1 MPPTRLGV
9 GPGVR
14 VGQTYPYA
22 VPVPVPV
29 PLPLPL
35 PLATN
40 QTAGRSP
47 FIATSSLAELYR
59 RSPLREDSWDCLKLG
74 NARCTDAA
82 SPRAICHEEARL
94 HLPYISLYLPCI
106 SPPPAPSAT
115 RRRASP
121 SP

>member
-82 SPRAICHEEARL
+82 SPRGICHEEAG
-94 HLPYISLYLPCI
+94 
-106 SPPPAPSAT
+106 APEEMCSSRHNPT
-115 RRRASP
+115 TLQP
-121 SP
+121 

>member
-14 VGQTYPYA
+14 VGQTSPYA
-22 VPVPVPV
+22 VPLPVPV
-29 PLPLPL
+29 PLPL

-59 RSPLREDSWDCLKLG
+59 RSVPPLYLPCIS
-74 NARCTDAA
+74 
-82 SPRAICHEEARL
+82 L
-94 HLPYISLYLPCI
+94 HLPYISSYLAYI
-106 SPPPAPSAT
+106 SPISRHISPVPGLGKQQAQRVRWQRGHRHVTFAQPSE
-115 RRRASP
+115 
-121 SP
+121 